1 MSEEHLPFGDD
12 FLSLIE
18 FMQGQDPVLQW
29 IVGALIIALT
39 VGMIVFTVYMMK
51 LVITTIIK
59 MIKGAVKV
67 GKAGVGYNNHGSI
80 PLHASPQ
87 GQQISA
93 RAPVNQP
100 VYQQMP
106 VNQPVQTNQNQQ
118 MSANQQAQAV
128 EIKTDYFCSNC
139 GNKFTDMMIETIKKN
154 ERVYC
159 EYCGQGFMVDKQ

>member
-1 MSEEHLPFGDD
+1 MNEEHLPFGDD

-67 GKAGVGYNNHGSI
+67 GKAVDIITMGQS
-80 PLHASPQ
+80 LHESPQ
-87 GQQISA
+87 GQMWQSPVTNPYTNKCPESA
-93 RAPVNQP
+93 GANKPKPTTVCKSAA
-100 VYQQMP
+100 
-106 VNQPVQTNQNQQ
+106 QT
-118 MSANQQAQAV
+118 V
-128 EIKTDYFCSNC
+128 EIKTDYFCQ
-139 GNKFTDMMIETIKKN
+139 IVETGL
-154 ERVYC
+154 RT
-159 EYCGQGFMVDKQ
+159 